1 MKIHKYSKKGG
12 PLREKSFLLAN
23 RIVKLYRHLVG
34 NRKEYILSKQ
44 MLRAGTNPGAMVR
57 ESENAESDK
66 DFIHKLSVAQKETG
80 ETQFWLELLF
90 ENDYL
95 SEQEFESIYPNTIE
109 VMRML
114 SSSIMT
120 KKRKLGLL

>member
-1 MKIHKYSKKGG
+1 MKKHKFSKKGG

-23 RIVKLYRHLVG
+23 RIVKLYKHLTE
-34 NRKEYILSKQ
+34 NKKEYILSKQ
-44 MLRAGTNPGAMVR
+44 MLRAGINPGAMVR

-66 DFIHKLSVAQKETG
+66 DFIHKLSVAQKETN

-95 SEQEFESIYPNTIE
+95 NEQEFESIYPNTIE
-109 VMRML
+109 VMRL
-114 SSSIMT
+114 LTSSIIT
-120 KKRKLGLL
+120 KKKKQGLL